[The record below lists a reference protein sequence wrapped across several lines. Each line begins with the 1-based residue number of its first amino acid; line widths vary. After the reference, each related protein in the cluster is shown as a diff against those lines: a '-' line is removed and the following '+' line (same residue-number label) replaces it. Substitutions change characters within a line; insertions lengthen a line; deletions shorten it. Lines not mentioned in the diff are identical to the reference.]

1 MKTASASKSATH
13 ESPNGTRG
21 GGSVLPDRVYAE
33 LKQRILTC
41 TLKPDDRLIEAELC
55 AQLGVSR
62 TPIREALNRLA
73 NDALV
78 VASPFRGYTVA
89 PLTARG
95 FHDLCE
101 VRRMIEP
108 AVAAL
113 AAERATPEDVTRLSE
128 LSTLTYTPGD
138 HKSYRAYLLANSR
151 FHLEIARCARNS
163 QLESLVVTVLD
174 RHQRPCFL
182 GLDVGIDAE
191 ESTQE
196 HLKVVEAIRKRN
208 APQAEKLMARHIGG
222 GERRIL
228 AALKEAGY

>member
-1 MKTASASKSATH
+1 MSALFNGKPVRKSVP
-13 ESPNGTRG
+13 ESARTG
-21 GGSVLPDRVYAE
+21 VLPDRVYAA
-33 LKQRILTC
+33 LKERVLTC
-41 TLKPDDRLIEAELC
+41 VLKPGERLVEAELC
-55 AQLGVSR
+55 ASLEVSR
-62 TPIREALNRLA
+62 TPLREALNRLA
-73 NDALV
+73 NEGLV
-78 VASPFRGYTVA
+78 VASPFRGYSVA
-89 PLTARG
+89 PLTARD

-113 AAERATPEDVTRLSE
+113 AAERAMPDDIARLTE

-138 HKSYRAYLLANSR
+138 QESYLGYMQANTR

-163 QLESLVVTVLD
+163 QLESIVVAVLD

-182 GLDVGIDAE
+182 GLDVGIDAKE
-191 ESTQE
+191 ATLE
-196 HLKVVEAIRKRN
+196 HLAVVDAIRSHDAAR
-208 APQAEKLMARHIGG
+208 AQKLMTRHIAG

>member
-1 MKTASASKSATH
+1 MKTASAPETS
-13 ESPNGTRG
+13 NGNRT

-33 LKQRILTC
+33 LKHSILTC
-41 TLKPDDRLIEAELC
+41 LLKPDDRLIEAELC

-73 NDALV
+73 NENLV
-78 VASPFRGYTVA
+78 MASPFRGYTVA
-89 PLTARG
+89 PLTARS
-95 FHDLCE
+95 FQDLCE

-113 AAERATPEDVTRLSE
+113 AAERATPEDVNRLSE
-128 LSTLTYTPGD
+128 LSTLSYTLGD
-138 HKSYRAYLLANSR
+138 HKSYRAYLLANNR
-151 FHLEIARCARNS
+151 FHVEIARCARNS
-163 QLESLVVTVLD
+163 QLESLVATVLE

-196 HLKVVEAIRKRN
+196 HIKVVEAIRKRD
-208 APQAEKLMARHIGG
+208 AAQAEKLMARHIGG

>member
-1 MKTASASKSATH
+1 MKTSLAAKPIPVYLPQSIA
-13 ESPNGTRG
+13 PG
-21 GGSVLPDRVYAE
+21 GVLPDRVYAE
-33 LKQRILTC
+33 LKQRVLTC
-41 TLKPDDRLIEAELC
+41 VHKPGERLIEAELC
-55 AQLGVSR
+55 KSLGVSR

-73 NDALV
+73 NEGLV
-78 VASPFRGYTVA
+78 VASPFRGYSVA
-89 PLTARG
+89 PLTARS

-108 AVAAL
+108 AVAGL
-113 AAERATPEDVTRLSE
+113 AAERATPEDVARLVE
-128 LSTLTYTPGD
+128 MATLTYTPGD
-138 HKSYRAYLLANSR
+138 RASYEAYLSANSR

-163 QLESLVVTVLD
+163 QLETIVVAVLD

-196 HLKVVEAIRKRN
+196 HIKVIEAIRARDSER
-208 APQAEKLMARHIGG
+208 ATKLMARHIGG

>member
-1 MKTASASKSATH
+1 MKTSLAAKPGLPDLSQSPAS
-13 ESPNGTRG
+13 G
-21 GGSVLPDRVYAE
+21 GVLPDRVYAE
-33 LKQRILTC
+33 LKQRVLTC
-41 TLKPDDRLIEAELC
+41 ALKPGERLIEAELC
-55 AQLGVSR
+55 QSLGVSR

-73 NDALV
+73 NEGLV
-78 VASPFRGYTVA
+78 VASPFRGYSVA
-89 PLTARG
+89 PLTARS

-108 AVAAL
+108 AVAGL
-113 AAERATPEDVTRLSE
+113 AAERATPEDVARLLE
-128 LSTLTYTPGD
+128 LSTLKYTPGD
-138 HKSYRAYLLANSR
+138 RASYEAYLVANSR

-163 QLESLVVTVLD
+163 QLETIVVAVLD

-196 HLKVVEAIRKRN
+196 HIKVIEAIRARDSER
-208 APQAEKLMARHIGG
+208 ATKLMARHIGG

>member
-1 MKTASASKSATH
+1 MSAFLTGQAGRSGTER
-13 ESPNGTRG
+13 ESPRVG
-21 GGSVLPDRVYAE
+21 VLPDRVYAE
-33 LKQRILTC
+33 LKHRVLTC
-41 TLKPDDRLIEAELC
+41 ALKPGERLVEADLC
-55 AQLGVSR
+55 AALKVSR

-73 NDALV
+73 NEGLV
-78 VASPFRGYTVA
+78 VASPFRGFTVA
-89 PLTARG
+89 PLTARD

-113 AAERATPEDVTRLSE
+113 AAERAVPEDIVRLRE
-128 LSTLTYTPGD
+128 LSTLTYIPGD
-138 HKSYRAYLLANSR
+138 RASYDAYMQANSR

-163 QLESLVVTVLD
+163 QLEGIVVAVLD

-196 HLKVVEAIRKRN
+196 HVAVIDAI
-208 APQAEKLMARHIGG
+208 QAHDAARAQRLMTRHIAG

>member
-1 MKTASASKSATH
+1 MKN
-13 ESPNGTRG
+13 SPVRLPGPLENGTAVRNR
-21 GGSVLPDRVYAE
+21 VLPDRVYTE
-33 LKQRILTC
+33 LKHRILTC

-55 AQLGVSR
+55 SSFGLSR

-73 NDALV
+73 KEDLV
-78 VASPFRGYTVA
+78 VASPFRGYSVA

-95 FHDLCE
+95 FQDLCE

-113 AAERATPEDVTRLSE
+113 AAERATPEDVTRLFE

-138 HKSYRAYLLANSR
+138 LRSYEDYLNANSR

-163 QLESLVVTVLD
+163 QLESLVTTVLD

-196 HLKVVEAIRKRN
+196 HIRVIEAIRARDG
-208 APQAEKLMARHIGG
+208 ALAQKLMARHIGG

>member
-1 MKTASASKSATH
+1 M
-13 ESPNGTRG
+13 
-21 GGSVLPDRVYAE
+21 LPDRVYAE
-33 LKQRILTC
+33 IKHRILTC
-41 TLKPDDRLIEAELC
+41 VLKPDDRLIEAELC
-55 AQLGVSR
+55 EQLDVSR
-62 TPIREALNRLA
+62 TPIREALNRLS
-73 NDALV
+73 NENLV
-78 VASPFRGYTVA
+78 MPSPFRGYTVA

-113 AAERATPEDVTRLSE
+113 AAERATPEDVDRLSA
-128 LSTLTYTPGD
+128 LSMLTYTPGD
-138 HKSYRAYLLANSR
+138 HKSYGAYLLANHR

-163 QLESLVVTVLD
+163 QLESLVATVLE

-196 HLKVVEAIRKRN
+196 HLKVVEAIRNRH
-208 APQAEKLMARHIGG
+208 AEQAQKLMARHIGG

>member
-1 MKTASASKSATH
+1 MKTSPAAKTGAIDLPQTVAS
-13 ESPNGTRG
+13 G
-21 GGSVLPDRVYAE
+21 GVLPDRVYAE
-33 LKQRILTC
+33 LKHRVLTC
-41 TLKPDDRLIEAELC
+41 VLKPGDRLIEAELC
-55 AQLGVSR
+55 KALGVSR

-73 NDALV
+73 NEGLV
-78 VASPFRGYTVA
+78 VASPFRGYSVA
-89 PLTARG
+89 PLTARS

-108 AVAAL
+108 AVAGL
-113 AAERATPEDVTRLSE
+113 AAERATPDDVARL
-128 LSTLTYTPGD
+128 LDLAALTYTPGD
-138 HKSYRAYLLANSR
+138 RASYEAYLQANSR

-163 QLESLVVTVLD
+163 QLESIVVAVLD

-196 HLKVVEAIRKRN
+196 HIKVIEAIRARDSER
-208 APQAEKLMARHIGG
+208 ATKLMTRHIGG

>member
-1 MKTASASKSATH
+1 MKTLVAQHRVQVDPS
-13 ESPNGTRG
+13 RG
-21 GGSVLPDRVYAE
+21 AVRVSVLPARVYTE
-33 LKQRILTC
+33 IKHRILTC
-41 TLKPDDRLIEAELC
+41 ELKPDERLIETDLC
-55 AQLGVSR
+55 ASLGVSR

-73 NDALV
+73 NEDLV
-78 VASPFRGYTVA
+78 VASPFRGYSVA
-89 PLTARG
+89 PLTARS

-108 AVAAL
+108 AVAAF
-113 AAERATPEDVTRLSE
+113 AAERATPEDVTRLFE
-128 LSTLTYTPGD
+128 ICTLTYTPGD
-138 HKSYRAYLLANSR
+138 HKSYEAYSVANSR

-163 QLESLVVTVLD
+163 QLESLVVTVLE

-196 HLKVVEAIRKRN
+196 HIKVIEAIRARD
-208 APQAEKLMARHIGG
+208 AAQAQKLMARHIGG

>member
-1 MKTASASKSATH
+1 MKSALVTKSASEH
-13 ESPNGTRG
+13 PNGAPNASR
-21 GGSVLPDRVYAE
+21 VLPDRVYAE
-33 LKQRILTC
+33 LKHRILTC
-41 TLKPDDRLIEAELC
+41 ALKPDDRLIEVELC
-55 AQLGVSR
+55 ADLGVSR

-73 NDALV
+73 NENLV
-78 VASPFRGYTVA
+78 LASPFRGYTVA
-89 PLTARG
+89 PLTARS

-101 VRRMIEP
+101 VRSMIEP

-113 AAERATPEDVTRLSE
+113 AAERATPEDVARLFE
-128 LSTLTYTPGD
+128 LSKLTYTPGD
-138 HKSYRAYLLANSR
+138 HKSYRSYLLANSR

-196 HLKVVEAIRKRN
+196 HVKVVEAISKRDT
-208 APQAEKLMARHIGG
+208 AQAQKLMARHIGG